1 VKFTLYFV
9 LVLLVLSSCKNDLK
23 LNAPYK
29 EIPTIYAVL
38 SPNEKVHRIRIN
50 KVFLGEGNANVMAKV
65 ADSVNYGPG
74 EITVTMD
81 RYDYYQYFSK
91 DRKPTKSYAFTE
103 QEVKTTEGAFS
114 NFQRIYVNSDSAMDQ
129 SGVYKLNVK
138 NNHTGA
144 VFTATAIAF
153 KNEARISG
161 TGYWAPSLLFAP
173 YYPFPP
179 GTNPDWYID
188 YSSGSIPAQK
198 KINYFPIDTTVKI
211 CQQVIRLH
219 FYDSLYNYQKEYHY
233 VDYASLNQYPKDA
246 STVGGQKMLSRVFT
260 YNDFFSNLGT
270 ALGKM
275 NLSANVYGRK
285 CDRIEYIVYFSTQQ
299 FLDYLQFSAPS
310 QNISQ
315 QKPLYSNFENSAALG
330 IFTFRSSFSVSKS
343 ISSSF
348 IDHTANDPATCKY
361 QFFSSQLKKTGC
373 Q

>member
-1 VKFTLYFV
+1 MKFALPFA
-9 LVLLVLSSCKNDLK
+9 LVLLILSSCKNDLK

-29 EIPTIYAVL
+29 EIPSVYAVINP
-38 SPNEKVHRIRIN
+38 SEKVHKIRIN
-50 KVFLGEGNANVMAKV
+50 KVFLGEANANVMAKV
-65 ADSVNYGPG
+65 ADSVNYKAG
-74 EITVTMD
+74 EITVRLD

-91 DRKPTKSYAFTE
+91 DRKPTNSYAFTE
-103 QEVKTTEGAFS
+103 QEVTTAEGAFS
-114 NFQRIYVNSDSAMDQ
+114 TFQRIYVNSESLV
-129 SGVYKLNVK
+129 STGVYQLIIK
-138 NNHTGA
+138 NNHTNA
-144 VFTATAIAF
+144 VFTASAIAF
-153 KNEARISG
+153 RNDARMTG
-161 TGYWAPSLLFAP
+161 TGYWGTSLLQQP
-173 YYPFPP
+173 DYPFAP

-198 KINYFPIDTTVKI
+198 KVNYYPLDTNVKI

-219 FYDSLYNYQKEYHY
+219 FYDSLYNGQKEYRY
-233 VDYASLNQYPKDA
+233 VDYAGGNQYPKDA
-246 STVGGQKMLSRVFT
+246 ATVGGQKMLSRIFT
-260 YNDFFSNLGT
+260 YQDYFGNLGT

-275 NLSANVYGRK
+275 NLSSNVYGRK
-285 CDRIEYIVYFSTQQ
+285 CDRIEYIAYFSTQQ

-330 IFTFRSSFSVSKS
+330 IFTFRTSFSVSKS

-361 QFFSSQLKKTGC
+361 LFFSSQLIKTGC